1 MKNEM
6 DLSFTAKI
14 ENVSFARTCVASFL
28 TPLNPCIDDVVEI
41 KTIIGEA
48 VSNAIIHGYN
58 NDGVSKVLLSVM
70 IENQQ
75 TIKMIVQDFG
85 KGIKNIEEAKKPMFT
100 SKKELEHAGMGL
112 TIIEA
117 LSDRL
122 EIISTLDLG
131 TKLIMVKSLQQYDE
145 TKHD

>member
-1 MKNEM
+1 M
-6 DLSFTAKI
+6 
-14 ENVSFARTCVASFL
+14 

-85 KGIKNIEEAKKPMFT
+85 KGIKNVQ
-100 SKKELEHAGMGL
+100 
-112 TIIEA
+112 
-117 LSDRL
+117 RRR
-122 EIISTLDLG
+122 
-131 TKLIMVKSLQQYDE
+131 YRYY
-145 TKHD
+145 